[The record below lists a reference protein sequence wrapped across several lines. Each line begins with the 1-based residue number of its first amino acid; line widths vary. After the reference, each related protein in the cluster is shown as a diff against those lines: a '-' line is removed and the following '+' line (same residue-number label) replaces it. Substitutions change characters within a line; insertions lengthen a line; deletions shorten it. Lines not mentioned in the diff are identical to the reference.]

1 MAGEI
6 IVRALRSNDEILPV
20 EHLQRL
26 VWPSSETDIVP
37 AHLCLAVAHN
47 GGLVLGAFDSDEM
60 VGFLLGFLAAD
71 GETPPEPAM
80 TSLKHCS
87 HQMGVHPDHR
97 NEGIGYLLKTAQR
110 EFVLSQGVRLV
121 TWTYDPLLG
130 VNAHLNIRRLGAVCQ
145 TYLRDAYGKMRDEL
159 NIGLSSDRFRV
170 DWWVRSHRVEVRLAQ
185 SREPLTISDYT
196 SAEIQ
201 ILNSVSPS
209 SNGFIAP
216 GEDIDQPRSS
226 LAMVEIPSN
235 FQSIRRDDLALAT
248 LWRDH
253 TRQVFEMTFKAG
265 YIVTDFV
272 FERDG
277 EDPRSFYVLSDGE
290 AMLG

>member
-1 MAGEI
+1 
-6 IVRALRSNDEILPV
+6 
-20 EHLQRL
+20 
-26 VWPSSETDIVP
+26 
-37 AHLCLAVAHN
+37 
-47 GGLVLGAFDSDEM
+47 
-60 VGFLLGFLAAD
+60 
-71 GETPPEPAM
+71 
-80 TSLKHCS
+80 
-87 HQMGVHPDHR
+87 
-97 NEGIGYLLKTAQR
+97 LLKTAQR

-121 TWTYDPLLG
+121 TWTYDPLLS

-159 NIGLSSDRFRV
+159 NIGTFSDRFRV

-253 TRQVFEMTFKAG
+253 TRQVFEMMFKAG